1 MKRRSVRVTRR
12 QATSRNPL
20 KALAAREDI
29 KSEYT
34 EVKLGIGEKELKRMK
49 VEERKYIVEKKY
61 MIFSFTL
68 SFESIYVFI
77 LVYMEHLPILE
88 VCLWARLKKIFY
100 LNSVERIPIG
110 SRSTCWT
117 GIKGELFCCGPKKGG
132 EQSCGTR
139 DGPIHITYVTTSQG
153 PTSCSN

>member
-49 VEERKYIVEKKY
+49 VEERKYIVEKKC
-61 MIFSFTL
+61 MIFSFTCK
-68 SFESIYVFI
+68 F
-77 LVYMEHLPILE
+77 
-88 VCLWARLKKIFY
+88 
-100 LNSVERIPIG
+100 
-110 SRSTCWT
+110 
-117 GIKGELFCCGPKKGG
+117 
-132 EQSCGTR
+132 
-139 DGPIHITYVTTSQG
+139 
-153 PTSCSN
+153 